1 MKNTLIYLLPLIL
14 LSIVSC
20 NTEKKEVKKS
30 TTPSVP
36 IKDPEGLK
44 IAFYNSDSLNS
55 KYTYLVNQQKIIEK
69 KQNSF
74 ESEIKK
80 KENNFKNFI
89 SRNEKRAQNGELSQ
103 NEIGSLQQ
111 KAQEMQ
117 QNILAFQQKKGAQLE
132 QETMALMNAISKK
145 VEKYADEF
153 CKKNKIDIL
162 LIHGQGG
169 QFGYINDSMEV
180 TDEFINFLN
189 KKQKD
194 IDKDLK

>member
-1 MKNTLIYLLPLIL
+1 MKNIFIYLPIILITIL
-14 LSIVSC
+14 SC
-20 NTEKKEVKKS
+20 NSEEKKVKKS
-30 TTPSVP
+30 TTPNVP
-36 IKDPEGLK
+36 VKDPEGLK
-44 IAFYNSDSLNS
+44 IAFYDSDSLNS
-55 KYTYLVNQQKIIEK
+55 KYTYLVNQQKIIKK

-89 SRNEKRAQNGELSQ
+89 SRNEKKAQNGELSQ

-117 QNILAFQQKKGAQLE
+117 QNILAFQQNKGAQLE
-132 QETMALMNAISKK
+132 QETMELMSAISKK
-145 VEKYADEF
+145 VEQSADEF

-189 KKQKD
+189 EKQKD

>member
-1 MKNTLIYLLPLIL
+1 MKNILIYFTFIL

-20 NTEKKEVKKS
+20 KSEEKEVKKS
-30 TTPSVP
+30 TTPNVP
-36 IKDPEGLK
+36 VKNPEGLK
-44 IAFYNSDSLNS
+44 IAFYNSDSLKS
-55 KYTYLVNQQKIIEK
+55 KFTYVANQLNIITQ
-69 KQNSF
+69 KQNDF
-74 ESEIKK
+74 ESEVKK
-80 KENNFKNFI
+80 KESNFKNFI

-117 QNILAFQQKKGAQLE
+117 QNILTFQQKKAAQIE
-132 QETMALMNAISKK
+132 QETIEIMGAISKK
-145 VEKYADEF
+145 IENYASEF

-169 QFGYINDSMEV
+169 QFGYIDDSMEV
-180 TDEFINFLN
+180 TNEFINFLN
-189 KKQKD
+189 AKQKD

>member
-1 MKNTLIYLLPLIL
+1 MKNILIYFPLIL
-14 LSIVSC
+14 LSILSC
-20 NTEKKEVKKS
+20 KSEEKEVKKS

-36 IKDPEGLK
+36 VKDPEGLK
-44 IAFYNSDSLNS
+44 IAFYNSDSLKS
-55 KYTYLVNQQKIIEK
+55 KYTYFVNQEKIITQ

-117 QNILAFQQKKGAQLE
+117 QNILAFQQNKGAQIE
-132 QETMALMNAISKK
+132 QEAIELMNAISKK

-180 TDEFINFLN
+180 TNEFINFLN
-189 KKQKD
+189 EKQKD

>member
-1 MKNTLIYLLPLIL
+1 MKNILIYFTFIL

-20 NTEKKEVKKS
+20 KSEEKEVKKS
-30 TTPSVP
+30 TTPNVP
-36 IKDPEGLK
+36 VKNPEGLK
-44 IAFYNSDSLNS
+44 IAFYNSDSLKS
-55 KYTYLVNQQKIIEK
+55 KFTYVANQLNIITQ
-69 KQNSF
+69 KQNDF

-80 KENNFKNFI
+80 KESNFKNFI

-117 QNILAFQQKKGAQLE
+117 QNILTFQQKKAAQIE
-132 QETMALMNAISKK
+132 QETIEIMGAISKK
-145 VEKYADEF
+145 IENYASEF

-169 QFGYINDSMEV
+169 QFGYIDDSMEV
-180 TDEFINFLN
+180 TNEFINFLN
-189 KKQKD
+189 AKQKD

>member
-1 MKNTLIYLLPLIL
+1 MKNILIYLPIILITIL
-14 LSIVSC
+14 SC
-20 NTEKKEVKKS
+20 NTEKKEVEKS

-36 IKDPEGLK
+36 VKDPEGLK
-44 IAFYNSDSLNS
+44 IAFYNSDSLKS
-55 KYTYLVNQQKIIEK
+55 KYTYFVNQEKIINK

-80 KENNFKNFI
+80 KENDFKNFI

-117 QNILAFQQKKGAQLE
+117 QNILAFQQNKGTQIEKEAIE
-132 QETMALMNAISKK
+132 LMSAISKK
-145 VEKYADEF
+145 VEQYADEF

-180 TDEFINFLN
+180 TNEFINFLN
-189 KKQKD
+189 EKQKD

>member
-1 MKNTLIYLLPLIL
+1 MKNILIYFPLIL
-14 LSIVSC
+14 LSILSC
-20 NTEKKEVKKS
+20 KSEEKEVKKS

-36 IKDPEGLK
+36 VKDPEGLK
-44 IAFYNSDSLNS
+44 IAFYNSDSLKS
-55 KYTYLVNQQKIIEK
+55 KYTYFVNQEKIITQ

-74 ESEIKK
+74 ENEIKK
-80 KENNFKNFI
+80 KEKNFKNFI

-117 QNILAFQQKKGAQLE
+117 QNILAFQQKKGTQLE
-132 QETMALMNAISKK
+132 KEAIDIMSAISKK
-145 VEKYADEF
+145 VEQYANEF

-180 TDEFINFLN
+180 TSEFINFLN
-189 KKQKD
+189 EKQKD

>member
-1 MKNTLIYLLPLIL
+1 MKNILIYLPIILITIL
-14 LSIVSC
+14 SC
-20 NTEKKEVKKS
+20 NTEEKKVKKS
-30 TTPSVP
+30 ITPSVP
-36 IKDPEGLK
+36 VKDPEGLK
-44 IAFYNSDSLNS
+44 IAFYNSDSLKS
-55 KYTYLVNQQKIIEK
+55 KYTYFVDQEKVIKK

-117 QNILAFQQKKGAQLE
+117 QNILSFQQNKGAQIE
-132 QETMALMNAISKK
+132 KEAIELMSDISKK
-145 VEKYADEF
+145 VEQYANEF

-180 TDEFINFLN
+180 TNEFINFLN
-189 KKQKD
+189 EKQKD